1 MPRAQAAL
9 LAAVLLAGCGAGRFV
24 NGAYLDEA
32 KGFRVALPPGWER
45 IQVEGADLALRAPGG
60 EVTLA
65 VAASCP
71 PAEEAEPP
79 ILTRH
84 LLFGLRHRELL
95 RQAPVSLDGAT
106 GLKTRL
112 RARAGAGGAPV
123 LVEAVVVRR
132 GDCLYDLLAVARPEA
147 AEGGAAG
154 FETLLRGW
162 QFLRGAP

>member
-1 MPRAQAAL
+1 MRRSRPAVLAAL
-9 LAAVLLAGCGAGRFV
+9 LLTGCGGGRFL

-45 IQVEGADLALRAPGG
+45 VQVEGADLALRGPGG
-60 EVTLA
+60 AVTLA

-84 LLFGLRHRELL
+84 LFFGLRQRELL
-95 RQAPVSLDGAT
+95 RQEPVSVDGAT
-106 GLKTRL
+106 GLQTLL
-112 RARAGAGGAPV
+112 RAKVAGAPI
-123 LVEAVVVRR
+123 LVQAVVIRR
-132 GDCLYDLLAVARPEA
+132 GNCLYDLLGVTRPEA
-147 AEGGAAG
+147 AAGGEAAFG
-154 FETLLRGW
+154 ALLRGW